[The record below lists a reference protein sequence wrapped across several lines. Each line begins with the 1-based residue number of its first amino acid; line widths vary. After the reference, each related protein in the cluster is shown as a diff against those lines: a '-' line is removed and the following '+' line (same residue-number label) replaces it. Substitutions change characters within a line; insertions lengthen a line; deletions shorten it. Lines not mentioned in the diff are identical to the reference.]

1 MAAMTQTATIKNTK
15 ALEKYI
21 EQANLAGMP
30 SNQVERFIRSG
41 YIALPKM
48 TYFHAIAREA
58 DRGGGPIEI
67 GMGGARGPGKSHAA
81 LAQIGLDDCQRYEG
95 VKFLFLR
102 KLAKSAQ
109 ESFED
114 LIQKLFTYT
123 EHNYIPSR
131 NKLEFPNGSSIVL
144 GGFNNESEIDK
155 YLGIEYDGLGLEEA
169 TQISKRKYDMLMGSI
184 RTSKPG
190 WRVRKY
196 LTTNPGGIG
205 HAWFKEKFVMPHRMG
220 TEQFTRFIP
229 STYKDNP
236 FLSPDYVYYL
246 ESLEGG
252 LGKAWRDGDWDVFE
266 GMAFPQWDYERHTC
280 EPFQIPTH
288 WPKWRAVDWGY
299 SAPFCGL
306 WVARNL
312 DNQRIFVYREV
323 YGPGFIDVQQARM
336 IRENTA
342 TDEMIKATFMDPAM
356 WSRNRQD
363 KDGKV
368 YSTAD
373 TYQDEGIFPNKAD
386 NDRLGGKRK
395 VDRML
400 GNLPDGDPGIVIFRN
415 CKNTIRTIPEL
426 IYDAHRPEDVDTT
439 QEDHAYD
446 ALRYLLTDIK
456 EQKPAQKQQANPFM
470 QLKGW

>member
-1 MAAMTQTATIKNTK
+1 MTTTATIKNTK

-21 EQANLAGMP
+21 EQAAIAGMP
-30 SNQVERFIRSG
+30 MKQTELFIRSG

-48 TYFHAIAREA
+48 TYFHSIAREA
-58 DRGGGPIEI
+58 DRDGGPIEI

-81 LAQIGLDDCQRYEG
+81 LAQIGLDDCQRYDG
-95 VKFLFLR
+95 LKFLFLR

-114 LIQKLFTYT
+114 LITKLFIYT
-123 EHNYIPSR
+123 EHNYVPSR
-131 NKLEFPNGSSIVL
+131 SRLEFKNGSSIVL

-169 TQISKRKYDMLMGSI
+169 TQISKKKYDMLMGSI

-205 HAWFKEKFVMPHRMG
+205 HAWFKQKFVVPFR
-220 TEQFTRFIP
+220 TEDQEFTRFIP

-246 ESLEGG
+246 EQLEGP
-252 LGKAWRDGDWDVFE
+252 LGKAWRDGDWDTFE

-280 EPFQIPTH
+280 EPFQIPQH

-299 SAPFCGL
+299 SAPFGAY
-306 WVARNL
+306 WAAR
-312 DNQRIFVYREV
+312 DIDTQRIYVYREL
-323 YGPGFIDVQQARM
+323 YGPGYTDVQQARM
-336 IRENTA
+336 IRENTPN
-342 TDEMIKATFMDPAM
+342 DEMIKATFMDPAM
-356 WSRNRQD
+356 WARNRQNENR
-363 KDGKV
+363 V

-373 TYQDEGIFPNKAD
+373 TYTEEGIFPTKAD

-395 VDRML
+395 FDRML
-400 GNLPDGDPGIVIFRN
+400 GNLPDGSPGMVIFRSCRN
-415 CKNTIRTIPEL
+415 AIRTLPEL
-426 IYDAHRPEDVDTT
+426 IYDKTRPEDVDTT

-446 ALRYLLTDIK
+446 GIRYLLTDIK
-456 EQKPAQKQQANPFM
+456 EEREQQQQQVNPFM
-470 QLKGW
+470 QIKGW

>member
-1 MAAMTQTATIKNTK
+1 MAAMTQTATISNTK
-15 ALEKYI
+15 ALERYI
-21 EQANLAGMP
+21 EQAKLAGMP
-30 SNQVERFIRSG
+30 SNQVESFIKSG
-41 YIALPKM
+41 YIALPRM
-48 TYFHAIAREA
+48 TYYHAIAREA
-58 DRGGGPIEI
+58 DKDGGPIEI
-67 GMGGARGPGKSHAA
+67 AMGGARGPGKSHAA
-81 LAQIGLDDCQRYEG
+81 LAQVGLDDCQRYEG
-95 VKFLFLR
+95 LKFLFLR

-114 LIQKLFTYT
+114 LIQKSFTYT

-131 NKLEFPNGSSIVL
+131 NKLEFPNSSSIVL
-144 GGFNNESEIDK
+144 GGFNNESEIDN
-155 YLGIEYDGLGLEEA
+155 YLGIEYDGLVLEEA

-205 HAWFKEKFVMPHRMG
+205 HAWFKEKFVIPHRQG
-220 TEQFTRFIP
+220 REQYTRFIP

-236 FLSPDYVYYL
+236 FLSADYVYYL
-246 ESLEGG
+246 ENLEGA

-288 WPKWRAVDWGY
+288 WPRWRAVDWGY
-299 SAPFCGL
+299 SAPFCAL
-306 WVARNL
+306 WAARNL
-312 DNQRIFVYREV
+312 DNQRIYVYREL
-323 YGPGFIDVQQARM
+323 YGAGFTDVQQARM

-342 TDEMIKATFMDPAM
+342 SDEMIKATFMDPAM
-356 WSRNRQD
+356 WARNRQND
-363 KDGKV
+363 DRV

-386 NDRLGGKRK
+386 NDRLSGKRK
-395 VDRML
+395 FDRML
-400 GNLPDGDPGIVIFRN
+400 GNLPDGEPGIVFFRN

-426 IYDAHRPEDVDTT
+426 IYDTTRPEDVDTT
-439 QEDHAYD
+439 QEDHGYD
-446 ALRYLLTDIK
+446 TVRYLLTDIK
-456 EQKPAQKQQANPFM
+456 DQQPAQKQQKNPFM
-470 QLKGW
+470 KIKGW